1 MKLDQLVDQAIKNGD
16 YSKSEKEKRDH
27 RNAIV
32 VRAAKKRRAKEEKL
46 DSKQSNGAT

>member
-1 MKLDQLVDQAIKNGD
+1 MNLNLLVDQAIKNGD

-32 VRAAKKRRAKEEKL
+32 LRSSKKKRSKKDDK
-46 DSKQSNGAT
+46 DSKQLSGAT